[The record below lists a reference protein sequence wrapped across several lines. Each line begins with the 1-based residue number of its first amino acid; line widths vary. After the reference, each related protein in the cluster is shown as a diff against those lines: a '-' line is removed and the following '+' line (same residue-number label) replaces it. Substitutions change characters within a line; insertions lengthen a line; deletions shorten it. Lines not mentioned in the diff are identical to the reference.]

1 MITIQGKE
9 FRNFAEQIYKNK
21 EDIANL
27 SPSTPT
33 DPDTPTVASDLKPY
47 LLLVNFQYGD
57 YDLNTRS
64 GYGYAIVY
72 MSQAEADR
80 RESEQTVP
88 NYIQLTASLVIQT
101 GEAIVTDVYE
111 YQPDNNRLA
120 SPITSGYTLIIQSIH
135 YQEFTI

>member
-21 EDIANL
+21 EDIA
-27 SPSTPT
+27 SKSSTPT
-33 DPDTPTVASDLKPY
+33 DPDTPTVTSDLKPY

-72 MSQAEADR
+72 MSQAEADD
-80 RESEQTVP
+80 RESKQTVP
-88 NYIQLTASLVIQT
+88 NYIQLTASLVLST
-101 GEAIVTDVYE
+101 GEAIVTNVYE
-111 YQPDNNRLA
+111 YQPDNGRLVP
-120 SPITSGYTLIIQSIH
+120 PIAGGYNMIIQSVH